1 MRKQEN
7 RKSRLEKVVRTLS
20 KGMKIIMASEVIL
33 KGLDPTKPYKALD
46 SSGRLV
52 ASPSQE
58 VAQSTVS
65 VFLPIEKAE
74 EDVTEQSEVVTT
86 MEETSPDIKLP
97 AETVVLETTEPQKE
111 DIVVSSNVSL
121 DVNEKSLENIETA
134 RPKGRPKGP
143 SKKTA

>member
-97 AETVVLETTEPQKE
+97 AETVVLETAEPQKE
-111 DIVVSSNVSL
+111 DNVVSSNVSL
-121 DVNEKSLENIETA
+121 DLDEKVLENIETA

>member
-7 RKSRLEKVVRTLS
+7 QKSRLEKVVRTLS

-52 ASPSQE
+52 APPSQE
-58 VAQSTVS
+58 VAQSAVS

-74 EDVTEQSEVVTT
+74 QDVTEQSEVVTT
-86 MEETSPDIKLP
+86 MEETSPDIKPP
-97 AETVVLETTEPQKE
+97 AETVVLETAEPQKE
-111 DIVVSSNVSL
+111 DDVVSSNVSL
-121 DVNEKSLENIETA
+121 DLDEKPLENIETA